1 MTQSSD
7 SDLIRGTV
15 ILEGGAAR
23 GVFSSG
29 ALDCLMEENI
39 YLSHV
44 IGVSAGSSNAA
55 DYVSR
60 QIGRT
65 RDCMIHKEKELEYIG
80 MKSLI
85 TQHSLFDMEMLFD
98 RYPNDLF
105 PFDYDTFFDSPMKCE
120 IVVTNCRTGRAEY
133 KTAQKGDREK
143 LMKYLT
149 ASSSMP
155 FVSPV
160 VTIDGEPYVDGS
172 VADSVPIQRAKTY
185 GNHRIVAILTRN
197 AAYMKEPMSR
207 AELRV
212 AKRRYCDYPNLIR
225 AMQLRYIHYN
235 KTTEYLDKLEK
246 AGRIFVLRPSIP
258 LIARAEKDYDNLMH
272 FYDHGYE
279 EMRRRLGDLRAYL
292 AKQ

>member
-1 MTQSSD
+1 MTQTSD
-7 SDLIRGTV
+7 ADLIRGTV

-39 YLSHV
+39 YFSHV

-105 PFDYDTFFDSPMKCE
+105 PFDYDTYFDSPMKCE
-120 IVVTNCRTGRAEY
+120 IVVTNCRTGHAEY
-133 KTAQKGDREK
+133 KTAANGDREK
-143 LMKYLT
+143 LMQYLK

-160 VTIDGEPYVDGS
+160 VKIDGEPYVDGS
-172 VADSVPIQRAKTY
+172 VADSVPIGRAKTY
-185 GNHRIVAILTRN
+185 GNHKIIAILTRN
-197 AAYMKEPMSR
+197 AAYQKEPMSR
-207 AELRV
+207 AEQRV
-212 AKRRYCDYPNLIR
+212 AKRRYREYPNLIR
-225 AMQLRYIHYN
+225 AMQLRYIRYN
-235 KTTEYLDKLEK
+235 QTTEYLAKLEK
-246 AGRIFVLRPSIP
+246 AGKIFVLRPSIP
-258 LIARAEKDYDNLMH
+258 LIARAEKDYDNLMR
-272 FYDHGYE
+272 FYDHGYD
-279 EMRRRLGDLRAYL
+279 EMRKRLDDLKSYL
-292 AKQ
+292 SK